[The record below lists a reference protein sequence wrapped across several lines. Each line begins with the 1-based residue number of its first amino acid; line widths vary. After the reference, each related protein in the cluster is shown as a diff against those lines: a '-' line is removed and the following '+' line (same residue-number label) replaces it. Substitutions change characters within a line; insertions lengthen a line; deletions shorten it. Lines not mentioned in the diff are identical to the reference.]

1 MKYPDIIVE
10 PPGPKAREIIKKDND
25 YIMQSFSRWFPLVVS
40 KAYDFIVEDID
51 GNRFIDFNSGI
62 AVMNVGHRHPRV
74 IEAIK
79 FQLNKFTHY
88 SITDFLYEEPVKLAL
103 NLFRITPGNFN
114 KKVYYGNSGAE
125 ANEAALKIA
134 RGHFRGKRPYIIA
147 FTGCFHGRTYGAMS
161 ITASKPIQRKGF
173 YPLVPGIIHVP
184 FPYCYRCPY
193 RQKSESCN
201 YWCVDFIEDWIFE
214 KYISP
219 DEVAAFIFEPIIGEG
234 GYIIPPKDFFPRL
247 RKLADKYGILLIADE
262 VQSGMGRTGK
272 WFAME
277 HWNTVPDIITMAKAI
292 ASGLPL
298 SATVGRADIMDLPP
312 GSHAST
318 FGGNP
323 ISCAAANAVIQVIE
337 EENLI
342 ENARTLGEYT
352 LKRLKEMEEEIDV
365 IGDVRG
371 LGLMIG
377 IELVKSKDNP
387 KPNRE
392 LLKKFLITAFKKGL
406 LVIGAGKSVIRI
418 SPPLTI
424 TREAIDIGLDI
435 IRESIIQNLDD

>member
-1 MKYPDIIVE
+1 MKYPQIVVE
-10 PPGPKAREIIKKDND
+10 PPGPKAKEIIEKDNR

-40 KAYDFIVEDID
+40 KAYDFIVEDVD
-51 GNRFIDFNSGI
+51 GNKFIDFNSGI

-79 FQLNKFTHY
+79 SQLEKFTHY
-88 SITDFLYEEPVKLAL
+88 SITDFLYEEPVKLAS
-103 NLFRITPGNFN
+103 NLFRITPGSFE
-114 KKVYYGNSGAE
+114 KKVYYSNSGAE

-134 RGHFRGKRPYIIA
+134 RGHFQGKRPYIIA

-161 ITASKPIQRKGF
+161 VTASKPIQRKNF

-193 RQKSESCN
+193 RQKLESCN

-214 KYISP
+214 KFISP

-234 GYIIPPKDFFPRL
+234 GYIIPPKNFFPRL

-277 HWNTVPDIITMAKAI
+277 HWNTIPDIITVAKAI

-298 SATVGRADIMDLPP
+298 GATIGRADIMDLPP

-323 ISCAAANAVIQVIE
+323 VSCAAANAVISIIE
-337 EENLI
+337 EENLL
-342 ENARTLGEYT
+342 ENTRRQGEYIF
-352 LKRLKEMEEEIDV
+352 KRLNEMKEEIDV
-365 IGDVRG
+365 IGDIRG
-371 LGLMIG
+371 LGLMAG
-377 IELVKSKDNP
+377 IELVKSKDEP
-387 KPNRE
+387 LPNRE
-392 LLKKFLITAFKKGL
+392 LLKKVLISAFKKGL

-424 TREAIDIGLDI
+424 TRDAIDIGLEI
-435 IRESIIQNLDD
+435 IQESILKNIK